1 MTRPRDMGPADLAP
15 NTAPP
20 GTQTPQDAEIAERNA
35 FFNSLPLAAQERFLD
50 SLAAAQESGLDD
62 RAAWA
67 EAVRAVQATYPPEAD
82 EDVVLDDELDR
93 DLDTLPP
100 AP

>member
-1 MTRPRDMGPADLAP
+1 MGPADLAP

-20 GTQTPQDAEIAERNA
+20 GTETPLDAEIAERNA
-35 FFNSLPLAAQERFLD
+35 FFNSLPPAAKENFLA

-67 EAVRAVQATYPPEAD
+67 EAVRAVQTTYPPDLAD
-82 EDVVLDDELDR
+82 EAFVDDELDVEPGY
-93 DLDTLPP
+93 DTLPP
-100 AP
+100 GP